1 MWCGA
6 RARWR
11 GLPVVAACALLTFAS
26 SSAHAQSIAAAGDHL
41 DARPIIVP
49 SFMPIA
55 EGQPREL
62 RPVIQ
67 PVYWPPP
74 HAQSDRPK
82 SLIPLYVSFAALQA
96 LDAHSTLQAI
106 DNGHGEGNPLVGTFT
121 TTPGAMVGLKLAST
135 AGTIYLTERLW
146 RKHRGA
152 AIALMIAVNGAYAAV
167 VAHNY
172 RVR

>member
-1 MWCGA
+1 MCRA
-6 RARWR
+6 VRARSA
-11 GLPVVAACALLTFAS
+11 GFPVIAAGALLLLGGGSAQAQSVAS
-26 SSAHAQSIAAAGDHL
+26 SA
-41 DARPIIVP
+41 DARQVAVP
-49 SFMPIA
+49 AFAI
-55 EGQPREL
+55 PRAQLLEL
-62 RPVIQ
+62 RPAIQ
-67 PVYWPPP
+67 PVQWPTPS
-74 HAQSDRPK
+74 QSSRPK
-82 SLIPLYVSFAALQA
+82 SLLPLYVSFAALQA

-106 DNGHGEGNPLVGTFT
+106 DNGHGERNPVVGTFT
-121 TTPGAMVGLKLAST
+121 STPGAMVGLKLAST

>member
-1 MWCGA
+1 MSRGV
-6 RARWR
+6 RARSL
-11 GLPVVAACALLTFAS
+11 GLPVVAVCALLTFGGTS
-26 SSAHAQSIAAAGDHL
+26 THAQTIASAGERLDANPIAVPSLRSIAGRQRL
-41 DARPIIVP
+41 
-49 SFMPIA
+49 
-55 EGQPREL
+55 EL
-62 RPVIQ
+62 RPAIQ
-67 PVYWPPP
+67 PVHWPSPR
-74 HAQSDRPK
+74 AQSDRPK
-82 SLIPLYVSFAALQA
+82 SLLPLYLSFAALQA
-96 LDAHSTLQAI
+96 LDAHSTLEAI
-106 DNGHGEGNPLVGTFT
+106 DNGHGERNPLVSTFT